1 MKLYK
6 NYQHFQI
13 LHLYEHVLATT
24 FFREMYQ
31 LKRWEYLDFYFNA
44 RTFSTGLLLVE
55 LHKYRRFKFN
65 FKELELN
72 LSNEIIDQ
80 AKQLIFTEKQAK
92 PIAFNNHKIRQ
103 ELHQIHRLP
112 WHRASDFELDDVD
125 ESANFFVGERT
136 ASASFAYFKQT
147 FGQLSPKHHP
157 IIKEFIG
164 YFNVNFATFLAQQ
177 AGLYPAET
185 IDQPD
190 SVIEKFLIP
199 AQINFDLNVL
209 LADFYQN
216 FMNKQNLDVFYQAI
230 IQGKYQLSPTEFKSL
245 VNKIKINFSRA

>member
-13 LHLYEHVLATT
+13 LHLYEHVLAAT

-55 LHKYRRFKFN
+55 LHKYRRFKFD
-65 FKELELN
+65 FKELKLN
-72 LSNEIIDQ
+72 LSDEIINQ
-80 AKQLIFTEKQAK
+80 AKQLIFTEKQVK

-103 ELHQIHRLP
+103 ELSQIHRLP
-112 WHRASDFELDDVD
+112 WHQASNFELDDVD
-125 ESANFFVGERT
+125 ESANFFIEERT
-136 ASASFAYFKQT
+136 ISASFAYFKQT
-147 FGQLSPKHHP
+147 FNQLSPKHHP
-157 IIKEFIG
+157 AIKEFIG

-190 SVIEKFLIP
+190 SVIEKFSIP
-199 AQINFDLNVL
+199 TQINFDLNIL
-209 LADFYQN
+209 LADFCQN

-230 IQGKYQLSPTEFKSL
+230 IQEKYQLNPTEFKSL
-245 VNKIKINFSRA
+245 VNKIKIDFSRA